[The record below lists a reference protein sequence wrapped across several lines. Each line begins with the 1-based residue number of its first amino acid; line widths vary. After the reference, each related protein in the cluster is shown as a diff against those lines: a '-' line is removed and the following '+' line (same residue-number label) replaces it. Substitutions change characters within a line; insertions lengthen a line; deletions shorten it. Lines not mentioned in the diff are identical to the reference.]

1 MRDNGR
7 VRAVLAVLLLV
18 SLTLT
23 IIDLRSSD
31 GSLIR
36 VVRSASANVVA
47 PIQVG
52 IFNVVN
58 PLKDFFTSYS
68 ELVNVRER
76 ASELEAQN
84 VELQEKLKVSDEAR
98 RRAAELDA
106 LLDIAGTGSYKIVPA
121 RVIAVGPKQD
131 FSWTITID
139 AGSND
144 GITPNMTI
152 INGQGLVGRTSS
164 VTPTTAN
171 AILIVD
177 KTSRVGSRV
186 AGRGE
191 LGFASGED
199 VPEEIQFELFDPVAK
214 IEVNDVL
221 ITWGSEDGQPF
232 AAGVPIG
239 RVLSVASK
247 PGLLTKSARVL
258 PFVDFSTLDLV
269 GVVIDSPRID
279 PRPIITPTA
288 SAVEESETTSQ

>member
-7 VRAVLAVLLLV
+7 IRAVLAVLLLV

-23 IIDLRSSD
+23 IIDLRSSE

-36 VVRSASANVVA
+36 SVRTVSANIIA
-47 PIQVG
+47 PAQEGV
-52 IFNVVN
+52 FNLLN
-58 PLKDFFTSYS
+58 PIKEFFTNYG
-68 ELVNVRER
+68 ELINARER
-76 ASELEAQN
+76 ARELEAQN
-84 VELQEKLKVSDEAR
+84 VELQEKLKISDEAR

-106 LLDIAGTGSYKIVPA
+106 LLEISGAGSYKIVPA
-121 RVIAVGPKQD
+121 RVIAVGPRQD

-139 AGSND
+139 VGTDD
-144 GITPNMTI
+144 GVTENMTV

-164 VTPTTAN
+164 VTRTTAN

-177 KTSRVGSRV
+177 KTSRVGARV
-186 AGRGE
+186 SGRGE

-199 VPEEIQFELFDPVAK
+199 IPEEIQFELFDPIAK
-214 IEVNDVL
+214 IEVNDTLV
-221 ITWGSEDGQPF
+221 TWGSEDGQPF

-239 RVLSVASK
+239 RVISVASK

-279 PRPIITPTA
+279 PRPIIAPTN
-288 SAVEESETTSQ
+288 SALVNSESSQQ

>member
-7 VRAVLAVLLLV
+7 IRAVLAVLLLV

-23 IIDLRSSD
+23 IIDLRSSE

-36 VVRSASANVVA
+36 SLRTVSANIIA
-47 PIQVG
+47 PAQEGV
-52 IFNVVN
+52 FNLLN
-58 PLKDFFTSYS
+58 PIKEFFTNYG
-68 ELVNVRER
+68 ELLNARER
-76 ASELEAQN
+76 ARELEAQN
-84 VELQEKLKVSDEAR
+84 VELQEKLKISDEAR

-106 LLDIAGTGSYKIVPA
+106 LLEISGAGSYKIVPA
-121 RVIAVGPKQD
+121 RVIAVGPRQD

-139 AGSND
+139 VGTDD
-144 GITPNMTI
+144 GVSENMTV

-164 VTPTTAN
+164 VTRTTAN

-177 KTSRVGSRV
+177 KTSRVGARV
-186 AGRGE
+186 SGRGE

-199 VPEEIQFELFDPVAK
+199 IPEEIQFELFDPIAK
-214 IEVNDVL
+214 IEVNDTLV
-221 ITWGSEDGQPF
+221 TWGSDDGQPF

-239 RVLSVASK
+239 RVTSVTSK
-247 PGLLTKSARVL
+247 PGLLTKSARIL

-279 PRPIITPTA
+279 PRPIIAPTN
-288 SAVEESETTSQ
+288 SAPANSESTQQ